1 MSSYEPN
8 SAIVVLYDSK
18 EYKAL
23 DKKSGGVVSSVCG
36 LKSLATKDTGEVV
49 ISFPSKI
56 NVDAIIVVKTDTVTG
71 NDWRNFGGKLV
82 KQWKKPG

>member
-23 DKKSGGVVSSVCG
+23 DKKSGGMVSSVCG
-36 LKSLATKDTGEVV
+36 LKSLETKDTG
-49 ISFPSKI
+49 
-56 NVDAIIVVKTDTVTG
+56 
-71 NDWRNFGGKLV
+71 
-82 KQWKKPG
+82 